1 MARENKINIK
11 FILFLTLLGFIG
23 LVVSIPFQMTTLMN
37 SELVSEVDVPI
48 EIGMII
54 TTISQTIT
62 LFVLVFIGER
72 CMHRTGLGA
81 PIIHAWLDKK
91 DIPALQ
97 KKWVLAAAIV
107 GFVGALFVML
117 LDHFLFMPN
126 VGVSEEVPIAPWW
139 QGLLAMFYGGFT
151 EELMVRFFA
160 MTFIVWL
167 LAIITRKQRETIP
180 AAYFYIGIVLATL
193 LFGIGH
199 LPTVAQIYGEL
210 SALLV
215 VRTVLLN
222 GLLGLWF
229 GYLYWK
235 KGLEY
240 AFIAHMS
247 ADVMIHV
254 IFNPLFG

>member
-1 MARENKINIK
+1 MTKENKINIK
-11 FILFLTLLGFIG
+11 FIFFLTLLGFIG

-37 SELVSEVDVPI
+37 SELISEVDIPI
-48 EIGMII
+48 EIGIII

-62 LFVLVFIGER
+62 LFILVLIGER

-81 PIIHAWLDKK
+81 PIIQAWLDKK
-91 DIPALQ
+91 DVPPLQ
-97 KKWVLAAAIV
+97 KNWVLIAAV
-107 GFVGALFVML
+107 VSFVGALFVML
-117 LDHFLFMPN
+117 MDHFLFMPN
-126 VGVSEEVPIAPWW
+126 IGVTEEVSVAPWW

-151 EELMVRFFA
+151 EELMVRFFV

-167 LAIITRKQRETIP
+167 LAIITRKQRESIP
-180 AAYFYIGIVLATL
+180 AVYFYIGIVLATL

-199 LPTVAQIYGEL
+199 LPAVAQMFGEL

-240 AFIAHMS
+240 AFIAHMA
-247 ADVMIHV
+247 ADIMIHV